1 MNEHFEIFK
10 DIDISIST
18 EDYVS
23 IYNKSLIEDITQLV
37 DKMIKDKE
45 LNLTND
51 QYFYIKSYKDIITNI
66 EKNISKLF
74 NINLHIVPND
84 KLAVYIDDKN
94 KDSYD
99 KVINNFIKGNKIN
112 VDSSLKDIE
121 YSSSRIHG
129 KKFKTDMN
137 VYLGVNLNNMVFVDK
152 LSPEDISKNI
162 LTLINTLYSTESKKN
177 EMITLTKNIVSGFH
191 KGDSLDTIY
200 NKYIDNSTD
209 ISEYSDKKKVL
220 AIMNGIVSK
229 ATDENN
235 ENNKLSILV
244 RINYLILLVTLLIII
259 YTAISTPAL
268 GISIVTLL
276 VYNIL
281 LYLYKLGVKI
291 FTGNKDPLNENFTN
305 ADVSS
310 MIEKDKGLN
319 NIKKLIKDKFSLTNM
334 FKGNDEDFSID
345 NISKAT
351 RI

>member
-1 MNEHFEIFK
+1 MNKHFEIFK
-10 DIDISIST
+10 DIDVSIST

-23 IYNKSLIEDITQLV
+23 VYNKSLTEDITQLV

-51 QYFYIKSYKDIITNI
+51 QYFYVKSYKDIITNI

-94 KDSYD
+94 KDTYN
-99 KVINNFIKGNKIN
+99 KVINNFIKGSKIN
-112 VDSSLKDIE
+112 VTNTLKEVE
-121 YSSSRIHG
+121 YSSSKIHG
-129 KKFKTDMN
+129 KKFKTNMN
-137 VYLGVNLNNMVFVDK
+137 VYLGMNLYTMVFVDK
-152 LSPEDISKNI
+152 LSPEDISKKI
-162 LTLINTLYSTESKKN
+162 LTLINTLYSTEGKKN
-177 EMITLTKNIVSGFH
+177 EMITLTKNIVSSFN
-191 KGDSLDTIY
+191 KDISLDVIY
-200 NKYIDNSTD
+200 NKYIDSDTD
-209 ISEYSDKKKVL
+209 ISSYSDKKKVIT
-220 AIMNGIVSK
+220 IMNGIVSK
-229 ATDENN
+229 ATEEKNEKDE
-235 ENNKLSILV
+235 LSILV
-244 RINYLILLVTLLIII
+244 RINYLILLVSLLIII

-305 ADVSS
+305 SDVSS
-310 MIEKDKGLN
+310 IIEKDKGLS

-345 NISKAT
+345 NMSKAS